1 MNYYKKWIL
10 PRVYF
15 FPYYIHLLI
24 LSVYSLFIKKC
35 ERSSKLIISAGI
47 KGWDSIEFKEL
58 LQSAIEY
65 FNDID
70 KVIQHKVTNDYYS
83 ELKGILKNQNITH
96 ALYDPRSGSQGLILG
111 FIEAVKISFLFCRYN
126 VIPIILLTD
135 ISHRKMRIKGAIVS
149 AKFGIAVSFVS
160 TKIMHP
166 LMPHNR
172 IYGPL
177 VMPFSTQSLNEIDKI
192 RKKTTNN
199 NFAASFIGSL
209 YEPRT
214 TILNEIKIELLK
226 CNINFEIKGR
236 GPSGERR
243 PDSEYWETIKN
254 ASIVITTSDQIISKD
269 LDWAWTPSLVY
280 RYLEALS
287 CGTLLLAPRVPAV
300 DRYFEAGIDFISF
313 ETPEEAVNKI
323 IYFNKNI
330 DKANEIANSGYEK
343 AKSLI
348 HSKIFW
354 LQIDF
359 CLGKN
364 SIF

>member
-10 PRVYF
+10 PRLYF

-24 LSVYSLFIKKC
+24 LSVYSLFISKR
-35 ERSSKLIISAGI
+35 EASSKLIISAGI

-65 FNDID
+65 LNDKD
-70 KVIQHKVTNDYYS
+70 KVIQHKITNDYYC
-83 ELKGILKNQNITH
+83 ELKEILTNQSITH
-96 ALYDPRSGSQGLILG
+96 ALYDPRSGAQGLIMG

-126 VIPIILLTD
+126 VTPIILLTD

-160 TKIMHP
+160 SKIMHP
-166 LMPHNR
+166 LMPHDR

-177 VMPFSTQSLNEIDKI
+177 VMPFSNKTLNEIDKI
-192 RKKTTNN
+192 SKQSSNN

-214 TILNEIKIELLK
+214 TILNKIKSELLK
-226 CNINFEIKGR
+226 SNLNFEIKGR
-236 GPSGERR
+236 GPLGERR
-243 PDSEYWETIKN
+243 PDSEYWATIKN
-254 ASIVITTSDQIISKD
+254 ASIVITTSDQIISND

-287 CGTLLLAPRVPAV
+287 CGTLLLAPKVPAV
-300 DRYFEAGIDFISF
+300 ERYFETEIDFISF
-313 ETPEEAVNKI
+313 ETPEEAVDKI
-323 IYFNKNI
+323 IYFTKNI
-330 DKANEIANSGYEK
+330 EQANKIANSGYNK

-354 LQIDF
+354 AQIDF
-359 CLGKN
+359 CLAKN
-364 SIF
+364 SIY